1 MTTTRIV
8 AGTAAL
14 VVMAMQSPLAYAG
27 GHADQTAQTGQVAAI
42 EQPVQAGLLPE
53 APAASA
59 PAVEAPATEVAQAVP
74 VAPPETAAPQAASRA
89 KASADNGS
97 IQEVIVMGKAV
108 IDPTLAATIAMESA
122 IPMSKADLA
131 AA

>member
-1 MTTTRIV
+1 MVSKNEPEVLMRSPPTLTARQNSRPGGDEMTTTRIV

-27 GHADQTAQTGQVAAI
+27 GQADQTAQTGQVAAI
-42 EQPVQAGLLPE
+42 EQPAQAGPLPV
-53 APAASA
+53 APAASS

-97 IQEVIVMGKAV
+97 IQE
-108 IDPTLAATIAMESA
+108 
-122 IPMSKADLA
+122 
-131 AA
+131 